1 MLLLFITKAK
11 KLWTCTEVQRF
22 SLVPEEDSH
31 MSFHLDWCEL
41 QMELTRVAMKQTFVK
56 RNVCCTEPFSQTHV
70 WNGFLGLRGNPIVVH
85 CFRLVHLPG
94 YADYSIQE
102 PYRENTLT
110 TLFSST
116 KGVSALCVAML
127 VDR

>member
-1 MLLLFITKAK
+1 MF
-11 KLWTCTEVQRF
+11 
-22 SLVPEEDSH
+22 LVRHEQLNTPLNKSIFE
-31 MSFHLDWCEL
+31 
-41 QMELTRVAMKQTFVK
+41 K
-56 RNVCCTEPFSQTHV
+56 NVSA
-70 WNGFLGLRGNPIVVH
+70 
-85 CFRLVHLPG
+85 G

-127 VDR
+127 VDRSALSTDTLS